1 MPCPRCEEKDLI
13 PRPRRMLY
21 RFDGVSPFLRCF
33 FVALIGTPAG
43 GGALGHP
50 LDYIQLGS
58 PDGGPRACQ
67 YCGIR
72 YQMKAH

>member
-1 MPCPRCEEKDLI
+1 
-13 PRPRRMLY
+13 
-21 RFDGVSPFLRCF
+21 
-33 FVALIGTPAG
+33 G

-67 YCGIR
+67 YCGTL